1 MNLLADALAW
11 LTDPAHWSGA
21 GGLSARTVEHL
32 GITALVVL
40 LAALVAVPVGIVV
53 VHTGRGAGLVGAVA
67 NGARAVPTLG
77 LLTLVGL
84 WIGIG
89 LTAPV
94 IALVVL
100 AVPSLLA
107 GTYAGIAAVDPRT
120 RDAAAAQGMTT
131 GQVIRGVELPLAAPV
146 VVGAFRVATL
156 QVVSTATLAAYV
168 ADVGLGRLLFAGLK
182 TGDYAMMLATAIVV
196 IALAL
201 VLELLWA
208 AAQRLAT
215 TRLADPAR
223 RASRPGR
230 QHTP

>member
-11 LTDPAHWSGA
+11 LTDPGNWQGP
-21 GGLSARTVEHL
+21 GGLSARAVEHV
-32 GITALVVL
+32 GITAIVVL
-40 LAALVAVPVGIVV
+40 LAAAVAVPAGIVV
-53 VHTGRGAGLVGAVA
+53 GHTGRGAGVVGAIA
-67 NGARAVPTLG
+67 GGARSVPTLG

-94 IALVVL
+94 VALVVL

-107 GTYAGIAAVDPRT
+107 GTQSGIAAVDPRV
-120 RDAAAAQGMTT
+120 RDAARAQGMTT
-131 GQVIRGVELPLAAPV
+131 AQLIGGVELPLAAPV
-146 VVGAFRVATL
+146 IVGGFRVATL

-182 TGDYAMMLATAIVV
+182 TGEYAMMLGTAVVV

-201 VLELLWA
+201 ALELLWA
-208 AAQRLAT
+208 VAQRLAT
-215 TRLADPAR
+215 TRWADPAR
-223 RASRPGR
+223 RAPRPGR
-230 QHTP
+230 QQTS